1 MRGEVRAGRREG
13 MGQWRRKRHARG
25 KGLTQGLGARARA
38 GRTWNILCMSVTLE
52 VSQLSGWLNADAICR
67 VERRACDM
75 GQGARPGGGGR
86 GAVAVQA
93 ACTGKA
99 RVKAWGPGHARSA
112 PRTCGSCP

>member
-52 VSQLSGWLNADAICR
+52 VSQLSGWLNAFAICR
-67 VERRACDM
+67 VQGRARDA
-75 GQGARPGGGGR
+75 GRGVRWEVGGR
-86 GAVAVQA
+86 GAAAAVA
-93 ACTGKA
+93 ACTEMA
-99 RVKAWGPGHARSA
+99 RLKTWGPGHAHSA
-112 PRTCGSCP
+112 RGTCGSWS